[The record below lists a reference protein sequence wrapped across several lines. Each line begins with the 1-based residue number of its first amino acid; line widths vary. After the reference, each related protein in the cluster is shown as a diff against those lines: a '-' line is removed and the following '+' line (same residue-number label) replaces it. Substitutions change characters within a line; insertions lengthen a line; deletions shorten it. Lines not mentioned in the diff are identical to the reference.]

1 MLRKYTGLASLALCG
16 TLLTITLATRAGA
29 EVKAPD
35 VIILKGAPLG
45 GVKFT
50 HKEHADKVGGK
61 CDTCHHASKPEKPA
75 TAAQQACRDCHTKPP
90 QAGMKT
96 GTQAAFHNPTA
107 KAGTCIDCH
116 LKMNAAEAKKAPTM
130 CGQCHKKTNV

>member
-1 MLRKYTGLASLALCG
+1 MYRKHAAVVFL
-16 TLLTITLATRAGA
+16 TLLFATFSITLAMGSA
-29 EVKAPD
+29 EQKTPAD
-35 VIILKGAPLG
+35 VMILKGSPLG
-45 GVKFT
+45 GVKFS
-50 HKEHADKVGGK
+50 HKEHADKAGGK

-96 GTQAAFHNPTA
+96 ATQAAFHNPTA

-116 LKMNAAEAKKAPTM
+116 VKSNAAGKTAPTT
-130 CGQCHKKTNV
+130 CVKCHNKANV